1 MQERRGQGEDVGGVL
16 SLLKRGR
23 GEEVERERCLLY
35 SGEEVRGEG
44 VVEVDPGTVRPRA
57 INSTSP
63 SFCELFLEQEYP
75 LPSFSPSSLSS
86 SLSLSLLSPSSL
98 PTSLLILLT
107 FAKHAAQYC
116 LGTAHRCCAA
126 LSACAVRRKHA
137 VVRGKC

>member
-35 SGEEVRGEG
+35 SGEEVRGEE

-63 SFCELFLEQEYP
+63 SFCELLLEQEYP
-75 LPSFSPSSLSS
+75 LPSSSPSSLLFA
-86 SLSLSLLSPSSL
+86 LSLSLLSLPSPHL
-98 PTSLLILLT
+98 AT
-107 FAKHAAQYC
+107 H
-116 LGTAHRCCAA
+116 
-126 LSACAVRRKHA
+126 SAYLCQTRCAVLSGYCA
-137 VVRGKC
+137 